1 MGINME
7 LAFVWLA
14 RLMYLGI
21 FLLAGGMF
29 YRVWKIALKRDMRY
43 VADWRGKVIPNG
55 EHWAPWV
62 LSINFIGAGLLLA
75 IGVSVPLVGLPFTFW
90 TGAAGLVLWTYY
102 FLLRA
107 VVARASR
114 S

>member
-1 MGINME
+1 ME

-29 YRVWKIALKRDMRY
+29 FRVWKIAVGKDMRY
-43 VADWRGKVIPNG
+43 VADWRGKIIADG
-55 EHWAPWV
+55 ERWAPWV
-62 LSINFIGAGLLLA
+62 LSVNFIGAGLLLG
-75 IGVSVPLVGLPFTFW
+75 IGASVLLVGLPFTVW

-102 FLLRA
+102 FFLR
-107 VVARASR
+107 VVVSRADR
-114 S
+114 A